1 MRRCRARRRW
11 RDDPTLICG
20 HEVADVV
27 VGEIVDGHPVVPPLS
42 AVRARYASG
51 PVNNPL

>member
-11 RDDPTLICG
+11 HDDPTLICG

-27 VGEIVDGHPVVPPLS
+27 VGEIVDGHPVVPHSQQS
-42 AVRARYASG
+42 ADVTRAGR
-51 PVNNPL
+51 